1 MFKSLALNFNLPSHS
16 DEFSYPPIQLSLH
29 GVLHGTAGWP
39 SRAAAAFKAFRNAEW
54 ARLRGHTGERTPM
67 GKLVRKLIF
76 LYFLDK

>member
-39 SRAAAAFKAFRNAEW
+39 SKAAAAFWNAEW
-54 ARLRGHTGERTPM
+54 AKAQRAHWWIPM

-76 LYFLDK
+76 IFWIGKKVS